1 MLLRYPDGTLASV
14 CRSQLVGAVVDAARD
29 TRPDGLLDVLD
40 LPVLGWTLPAEVA
53 ATLNAERGAAFTG
66 HSPDD
71 IDYVVGVDRARQL
84 AAIAAHASQA
94 LSTDQRGLTKYGR
107 GVPKVGLPDV
117 AAPPAAG
124 GDNCHIAHCQ
134 AG

>member
-40 LPVLGWTLPAEVA
+40 LLVLGWTLPAEVA

-94 LSTDQRGLTKYGR
+94 LSTSVLWRRLDLLGTTEHLRRLR
-107 GVPKVGLPDV
+107 APDSPANGVATSAV
-117 AAPPAAG
+117 
-124 GDNCHIAHCQ
+124 
-134 AG
+134 